1 MMARGRRRGQPDTRA
16 GILAAARSAFA
27 ELGYDGAS
35 IRRIAADA
43 TVDPALVHHYFGT
56 KEQLFVAALE
66 LPVNPAEIAPQIAA
80 GGLDGFGER
89 LVRAFLAAWDSPA
102 GPTGIALLRS
112 ATRHEWAG
120 RLLREFLL
128 GRVIVPVLRSLG
140 VSEPATRGTLI
151 ASQMV
156 GLAMVRY
163 VLRVEPLASMHP
175 DGLVALVGPTVQ
187 RYLST
192 DLP

>member
-89 LVRAFLAAWDSPA
+89 LVGAFVAAWDSPA
-102 GPTGIALLRS
+102 GTAGVALLRS

-128 GRVIVPVLRSLG
+128 SRVIVPVLSSLG

-151 ASQMV
+151 ASQML
-156 GLAMVRY
+156 GLAMARY
-163 VLRVEPLASMHP
+163 VLRVEPLASMP
-175 DGLVALVGPTVQ
+175 ADVLVALVGPTVQ
-187 RYLST
+187 RYLCT
-192 DLP
+192 ELP